1 MLIAYQGFLNHPD
14 QAVRHLAAQC
24 LGRLCKVAGKDFTS
38 REVSYLINQVVE
50 DRDPNMRSGCAM
62 AFGCINAE
70 LGGMAA
76 GFHLKNIHGI
86 LTSLA
91 SDPHP
96 TVHYWALDGLSKI
109 ADSAGL
115 AFSGYVSG
123 TLGMLAQLYVA
134 ESHGEEG
141 SSLGTSNTEI
151 DFPSVTAIARCLDSV
166 INVLG
171 PDLQDMTKARNMIL
185 TLTYQFQTET
195 SLHVA
200 SESLKC
206 LENLSMYA
214 PGHISFGPYVR
225 QLQDKLGSDDP
236 GVQRTALTGLYNS
249 MRQDAEEVLSVAG
262 QSLEDQMWL
271 LLHAMHGQGILR
283 NIIKDWVEQSGV
295 QELEKW
301 VPRVQAILT
310 KVRSQKMKAPPKTLT
325 TRSIEAELQDEEV
338 AGFAAAASETA
349 KDDPNVPS
357 EASQE
362 LLRWQV
368 RYTAM
373 ESLNEILFAVARE
386 VSNHGNSS
394 HIPSLQSRIAD
405 IVRIA
410 FSASTASVVELRI
423 QGIQIIGKVLQVRTL
438 ASPNTCESH

>member
-1 MLIAYQGFLNHPD
+1 
-14 QAVRHLAAQC
+14 
-24 LGRLCKVAGKDFTS
+24 
-38 REVSYLINQVVE
+38 
-50 DRDPNMRSGCAM
+50 M
-62 AFGCINAE
+62 AFGCINSE

-134 ESHGEEG
+134 ESHGED
-141 SSLGTSNTEI
+141 SPSLATSNTEI
-151 DFPSVTAIARCLDSV
+151 DLPSVTAIARCLDSV

-185 TLTYQFQTET
+185 TLTYQFQIET
-195 SLHVA
+195 SQHIA
-200 SESLKC
+200 CESLKC

-236 GVQRTALTGLYNS
+236 DLQQTALTGLYNS
-249 MRQDAEEVLSVAG
+249 MRRGAEEVLSVAG
-262 QSLEDQMWL
+262 PSLEEQMWF
-271 LLHAMHGQGILR
+271 LLHDMHGQGILR

-295 QELEKW
+295 QLLDRW
-301 VPRVQAILT
+301 VPRVQAVLS
-310 KVRSQKMKAPPKTLT
+310 KVRFQKMRVP
-325 TRSIEAELQDEEV
+325 TRTATKKSLEAELQDEEV

-349 KDDPNVPS
+349 KDDPSVLP

-373 ESLNEILFAVARE
+373 ESLNEILSTVARE
-386 VSNHGNSS
+386 VSNYGESPHSS
-394 HIPSLQSRIAD
+394 SLQSRIAE

-423 QGIQIIGKVLQVRTL
+423 QGIQIIGKVLQVRTWSVEGRL
-438 ASPNTCESH
+438 ATC